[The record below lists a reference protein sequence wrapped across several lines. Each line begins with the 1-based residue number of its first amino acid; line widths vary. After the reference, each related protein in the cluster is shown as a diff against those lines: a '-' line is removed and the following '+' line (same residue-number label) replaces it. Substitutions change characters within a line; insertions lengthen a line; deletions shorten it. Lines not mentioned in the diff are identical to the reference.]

1 MAGRQSGAPVKLST
15 WFQELKRR
23 RVFRALVT
31 YAIAAFAILQVIE
44 PVMHGLALPEWVLKA
59 VVIGLGLGLPVTIL
73 LAWAYDISP
82 RGIERTP
89 SPTGA
94 SVEPSARAYRALVL
108 AGVGLLLASPLV
120 VYYLVAGKPAT
131 VVASSVAG
139 TNGPSVAVLPFLN
152 LSDDPRNEYFSDGL
166 SEEILNAL
174 AGVPGLRVP
183 ARTSSFAFKGQ
194 AQDVSKI
201 GAALRVANILEGS
214 VRKAGERVRITAQL
228 VSVAD
233 GYHLWSRTYDR
244 SVADVFAIEDEI
256 STDIA
261 NALKVQLVP
270 AERPTAAQAATTT
283 NPEGYEA
290 YLLGRHALNERNR
303 ASMEA
308 AIASF
313 RKANALAPDFAPA
326 YADMA
331 IATLLLGRGDST
343 YGDVPMTEALARA
356 RPALDKAQALAPD
369 HFQVL
374 AAAGLAESFLGHWQ
388 RALELYDRSLAVNP
402 SNGEARLWRTLA
414 LENLGRYDQVLA
426 SSAEA
431 VKVDP
436 LSKIAL
442 YNHAPTLQQ
451 FGRTSEAT
459 AVVDRLRALDEGWG
473 EWAVASLAQVRG
485 DRPEAVRHAMRAMQL
500 GRDKA
505 SAILAE
511 AFAQLGLRE
520 EALRA
525 GGAGNAKVLWAL
537 GDRAA
542 ALQAARSAAEK
553 DPDRPESA
561 GRVLMAAYGAGR
573 SAEAATLAA
582 RLWERTEAGVGLGS
596 DLLLMMADAARAT
609 GSKDAATRYRN
620 RAEEIV
626 ELSRR
631 SGIAADRLDLHRAL
645 LAAYDGRDQEAVAL
659 FVANVATY
667 PGSRSD
673 VDLPILR
680 RLALRQD
687 FQEAL
692 RTCDAAFADQRRRVL
707 QMLCGPNRVSTG
719 WQPAP
724 ETCTRL
730 TMAGPHGH

>member
-1 MAGRQSGAPVKLST
+1 MKLSI

-59 VVIGLGLGLPVTIL
+59 VVIGLGLGLPITIL

-89 SPTGA
+89 SPAGA

-131 VVASSVAG
+131 VVASSAAG
-139 TNGPSVAVLPFLN
+139 ISGQSVAVLPFVN
-152 LSDDPRNEYFSDGL
+152 ISDDPRNEYFSDGL

-194 AQDVSKI
+194 AQDVAKI

-214 VRKAGERVRITAQL
+214 VRKAGQRVRITAQL

-233 GYHLWSRTYDR
+233 GYHLWSRTYER
-244 SVADVFAIEDEI
+244 SVSDVFAIEDEI
-256 STDIA
+256 SADIA
-261 NALKVQLVP
+261 SALKVQLVP
-270 AERPTAAQAATTT
+270 AERASAAQAAATT
-283 NPEGYEA
+283 NPGAYEA

-313 RKANALAPDFAPA
+313 RKATALAPDFAPA

-331 IATLLLGRGDST
+331 IATLLLGRGDMT

-356 RPALDKAQALAPD
+356 RPALDKARALAPD
-369 HFQVL
+369 HFEVL
-374 AAAGLAESFLGHWQ
+374 AAGGLAESFLGHFQ
-388 RALELYDRSLAVNP
+388 RALDLYDRSLVANP
-402 SNGEARLWRTLA
+402 SNGEVRLWRTLV
-414 LENLGRYDQVLA
+414 LESLGRSDEVLA
-426 SSAEA
+426 ASAEA

-442 YNHAPTLQQ
+442 YNYAPTLQLY
-451 FGRTSEAT
+451 GRTSEAT
-459 AVVDRLRALDEGWG
+459 AIVDRLRALDEGWA

-485 DRPEAVRHAMRAMQL
+485 DRPEAVRHAMRAVRL

-505 SAILAE
+505 SGILAE
-511 AFAQLGLRE
+511 TFAQLGLRE
-520 EALRA
+520 EALRV

-542 ALQAARSAAEK
+542 ALQAARSAAEE

-561 GRVLMAAYGAGR
+561 GRVFMAVYGAGR
-573 SAEAATLAA
+573 IAEAAKLAA
-582 RLWERTEAGVGLGS
+582 RLWEQTEAGLGLHS
-596 DLLLMMADAARAT
+596 DILLMMADAARAT
-609 GSKDAATRYRN
+609 GNEDAATRYRN
-620 RAEEIV
+620 RAEEII

-631 SGIAADRLDLHRAL
+631 SGIAAGLLDLHRAV

-659 FVANVATY
+659 LVANIATF
-667 PGSRSD
+667 PGSRGD
-673 VDLPILR
+673 LDLPILR
-680 RLALRQD
+680 RLTVRQD

-692 RTCDAAFADQRRRVL
+692 RTCEATFADQRLRVL
-707 QMLCGPNRVSTG
+707 QMLCGPDRVSAE

-724 ETCTRL
+724 ETCNKL
-730 TMAGPHGH
+730 TMASPDGHGVLR